1 MGKIKKF
8 EEFIENVN
16 ERYSV
21 EDNLH
26 RLDEMAKIS
35 RDFDQLPKNAEVW
48 VYGENDEQGTKTPH
62 FHLKIDNGWR

>member
-48 VYGENDEQGTKTPH
+48 VYGEMMNKEQKHHT
-62 FHLKIDNGWR
+62 FILNR

>member
-35 RDFDQLPKNAEVW
+35 RDFDQLPKMQKSGYMEKMMNK
-48 VYGENDEQGTKTPH
+48 EQKHHT
-62 FHLKIDNGWR
+62 FILK

>member
-48 VYGENDEQGTKTPH
+48 VYG
-62 FHLKIDNGWR
+62 